1 MRTCGPQRKV
11 ACGEGKEDR
20 VSESVK
26 KSGGFLDK
34 LKGLVAEEVP
44 DRPTRQTPIPA
55 APAAHSV
62 PAEHHDFAPTT
73 SGPDPAALAKLEAR
87 LQAAC
92 PAPYAKF
99 MEQYDLLK
107 EDISDERTRF
117 KVTLKTTHTTQAD
130 IAGALETLLSTMDAA
145 KHEFEHSWDENR
157 KKRVADSDQSISSS
171 DELIKSSEEQIKAI
185 QEKITALRTKRDSDV
200 ANAKEEIRRLD
211 GIRGGFEAAHHQVT
225 SRLSNLKE
233 RLAALGT

>member
-1 MRTCGPQRKV
+1 
-11 ACGEGKEDR
+11 
-20 VSESVK
+20 VSESVQK

-44 DRPTRQTPIPA
+44 DRPTRQTPVPA
-55 APAAHSV
+55 APAHAVQHV
-62 PAEHHDFAPTT
+62 GQDHYDPAPGSALV
-73 SGPDPAALAKLEAR
+73 GADPAALAKLEAR

-99 MEQYDLLK
+99 MEQYDSLK

-117 KVTLKTTHTTQAD
+117 KVALKTTHTTGVE
-130 IAGALETLLSTMDAA
+130 ISGALETLLSAMDSA

-157 KKRVADSDQSISSS
+157 KKRVAESDQSISSS

-185 QEKITALRTKRDSDV
+185 QEKIAALRTKRDSDV